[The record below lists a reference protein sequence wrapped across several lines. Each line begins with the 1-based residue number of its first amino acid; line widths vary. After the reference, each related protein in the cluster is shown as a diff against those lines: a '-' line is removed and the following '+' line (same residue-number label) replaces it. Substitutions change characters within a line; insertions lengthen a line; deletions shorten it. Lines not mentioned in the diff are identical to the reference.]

1 MNNSKNRPLH
11 FVHSFANMKQVIRRL
26 VIDRFDS
33 LTAYLKEKDNMAK
46 QRAASRRL
54 ATEAVAALVSL
65 NLCAADWVRSGMTL
79 TEIVTGSGTPWE
91 LTVSASG
98 TNLTVTAV
106 KTAGSGTELDFTGA
120 ITDDGG
126 SRCAIVSLGGF
137 KGNTAITSVVLPSG
151 LTTLSS
157 ESFRNCTALGSVVL
171 PDSLNDLRGNNFNGC
186 SSLTNIVP
194 FLPASLKR
202 IGLNAFRGCS
212 SLALPLVLRG
222 TNDVEV
228 AESKDGNLS
237 FSGTL
242 IPSATIDAPMTDAG
256 TYFLNG
262 ASQLGEVILP
272 PTLRRIRARTFG
284 FCPALTNVVFRG
296 DCPEI
301 LSPSA
306 FHNATQYGPRIFV
319 PRFNETW
326 EEFMRTNVNFTAM
339 NTSLET
345 TYRNKYPVGYLPCGM
360 LNFVST
366 STNKRYV
373 WISDRQYEGGNA
385 LYVAGV
391 PTRIGMVDP
400 PYGLVTNLATGS
412 SLVCT
417 APANAFFNGT
427 RYACYGSVLDT
438 EVSERVFSTPVTNAG
453 TTRVVPQ
460 TGSEVQRLVW
470 LWGPDG
476 FTLDTSAA
484 GLNCGTV
491 VCDPANTGPYPS
503 NTVVAL
509 AVTPNP
515 GYRFV
520 GWTGDVEGGF
530 SSNAAISVTMD
541 SGKACHPVYAGPWTY
556 NGSNQITDGNWVLTV
571 GRAAGTDELSVTAV
585 VSVEDETVLHLGLE
599 VTDGNGVPYHIVSVG
614 GFQNRAGLRF
624 VYLPESLRTLAKQ
637 SFYSCQDLERVEP
650 LLPASLTEI
659 GSCAFSLCLNLGG
672 DVVFPANTIATP
684 STSTTATRG
693 WFNSTRITSCDMSA
707 ATMESIVNGSFDGCT
722 LLRRAWLPQG
732 VATIGNNA
740 FRECSSLELVSPFLP
755 DTVTHIGYSA
765 FFNCTSL
772 EGDLLLEGG
781 ALTIATYTSVPA
793 RGPFAATAI
802 TSARITAPIEAVNP
816 YFFNGCPRL
825 ASVQFPDTVASLGTY
840 SLGNCPSL
848 TEIVLPRALDG
859 IAQYTFRGSTVL
871 TNIYFKG
878 SVPMT
883 RDANAFWGQ
892 RDNQVRV
899 FVPRDD
905 PSWTQDFY
913 NANVTPMDAALTE
926 SYRSIFPE
934 GRLAKGRFT
943 WKYPMWFCTWD
954 PRGSRTIILLR

>member
-1 MNNSKNRPLH
+1 
-11 FVHSFANMKQVIRRL
+11 MKQVIRRL

-126 SRCAIVSLGGF
+126 TRCAIVSLGGF

-476 FTLDTSAA
+476 FALDTSAA
-484 GLNCGTV
+484 GQDHGSVTCS
-491 VCDPANTGPYPS
+491 PENTGPYAS
-503 NTVVAL
+503 NTVVTATATADAGCVFL
-509 AVTPNP
+509 
-515 GYRFV
+515 
-520 GWTGDVEGGF
+520 GWTGDVPDGF
-530 SSNAAISVTMD
+530 TTNATITVTMD
-541 SGKACHPVYAGPWTY
+541 SAKACHPLYAGPWIY

-571 GRAAGTDELSVTAV
+571 SQTSGTEELSVSAV
-585 VSVEDETVLHLGLE
+585 VSVENETVLHLGLGVEDAGGTPYE
-599 VTDGNGVPYHIVSVG
+599 VVSLT
-614 GFQNRAGLRF
+614 GFANRSGLRF
-624 VYLPESLRTLAKQ
+624 VYLPPHLRVLGKLA
-637 SFYSCQDLERVEP
+637 FHTCTALERVEP
-650 LLPASLTEI
+650 LLPPTLTEI
-659 GSCAFSLCLNLGG
+659 GQCAFALCLNLTG
-672 DVVFPANTIATP
+672 DVVFPSHAVASPYIWSNDTW
-684 STSTTATRG
+684 G
-693 WFNSTRITSCDMSA
+693 WFNATKITSCDMSG
-707 ATMESIVNGSFDGCT
+707 ATMTEIVGFSFNDCKQ
-722 LLRRAWLPQG
+722 LKWVKLPQG
-732 VATIGNNA
+732 VRTYGTSCFTGCSELESITPFLPYGVTSIGAAAFMNCPKLAGDIVLAGDEPLTLTHHNNNGYGI
-740 FRECSSLELVSPFLP
+740 FQGCSSLTSATITAPATLTCGQMFLNCSSLKSIVLP
-755 DTVTHIGYSA
+755 DTLERLYGSDFSGCSA
-765 FFNCTSL
+765 
-772 EGDLLLEGG
+772 
-781 ALTIATYTSVPA
+781 
-793 RGPFAATAI
+793 
-802 TSARITAPIEAVNP
+802 
-816 YFFNGCPRL
+816 
-825 ASVQFPDTVASLGTY
+825 
-840 SLGNCPSL
+840 L
-848 TEIVLPRALDG
+848 TEIILPESLDTIG
-859 IAQYTFRGSTVL
+859 GSTFNNCTAL
-871 TNIYFKG
+871 TNVYFKG
-878 SVPMT
+878 TVPTT
-883 RDANAFWGQ
+883 RAANAFNGQ
-892 RDNQVRV
+892 TANKIRV
-899 FVPRDD
+899 FVPSDD
-905 PSWTQDFY
+905 PAWTQDFY
-913 NANVTPMDAALTE
+913 GANVTPMDETLRAA
-926 SYRSIFPE
+926 YRAIFPT
-934 GRLAKGRFT
+934 GKMAKGQFT
-943 WKYPMWFCTWD
+943 WSTKMWFCTWD
-954 PRGSRTIILLR
+954 PHASCTIIILR